1 MSWSRLGRYQMY
13 GCHIVSMLLLK
24 MNARSQNDPIEKIK
38 AAAQKVKQGRVKV
51 YSKEEKKLFDSLKQ
65 VCANVVID
73 KANCV
78 RKRANEIDEQ
88 NYIKQ
93 MSE

>member
-1 MSWSRLGRYQMY
+1 MTR
-13 GCHIVSMLLLK
+13 
-24 MNARSQNDPIEKIK
+24 IEKIK
-38 AAAQKVKQGRVKV
+38 AAAQKVKQGRAKV

-78 RKRANEIDEQ
+78 RKRANAIDEIDYVKKMTAEVV
-88 NYIKQ
+88 K
-93 MSE
+93 